1 MRTTAVPI
9 ENRTRGAEGFTLIEL
24 CATLAIF
31 GVLATVSVGGI
42 QKWTQAREHSGT
54 ASTIQSLLRE
64 AQQRAVTEGRATCVN
79 FDVGAQLYAMYR
91 GACNDSDR
99 VLLESR
105 RPDSGRVHLAAPA
118 FIGASGSTP
127 GPGVTFKPRGTA
139 WPGSVQITRA
149 GSAKVYT
156 VSVEGLTGRVSRA

>member
-1 MRTTAVPI
+1 MRPTAPPI
-9 ENRTRGAEGFTLIEL
+9 EGRARGAAGFTLIEL
-24 CATLAIF
+24 CATIAIF
-31 GVLATVSVGGI
+31 GVLAAVSVGGL

-54 ASTIQSLLRE
+54 AAAVQSLLRE

-91 GACNDSDR
+91 GACDDPAR
-99 VLLESR
+99 VLLDSR
-105 RPDSGRVHLAAPA
+105 RPDSGRVVLAAPA
-118 FIGASGSTP
+118 FIGASGPTP
-127 GPGVTFKPRGTA
+127 GSGVTFKPRGTA
-139 WPGSVQITRA
+139 WPGSVQVTRT